1 MVTGSTCNVILL
13 TKSNSQPYTTSAIMH
28 VTSSKIIIG
37 HPIDIPVIKVK
48 KGVERM
54 FEGMYVC
61 VCVWWAGRTGGYC
74 IGAGPKRQSQ
84 GMD

>member
-13 TKSNSQPYTTSAIMH
+13 TKGNADADHYVTEGIMH

-54 FEGMYVC
+54 FEGK
-61 VCVWWAGRTGGYC
+61 AST
-74 IGAGPKRQSQ
+74 P
-84 GMD
+84 